1 MSKKDT
7 GLNDALSF
15 IMGKGAEAAP
25 PETGP
30 QHGHNMDI
38 IGLQSGNNAPIERPR
53 KATRRPGR
61 EKLVNH
67 HIGLY
72 PSDWQALER
81 KAAAEGGNVAVL
93 IRRAVREM
101 LAREAAGKP

>member
-30 QHGHNMDI
+30 QYGHSIDI
-38 IGLQSGNNAPIERPR
+38 IEPQKGHDAAMKGPQKTP
-53 KATRRPGR
+53 RRPGK

-81 KAAAEGGNVAVL
+81 LAAAEGGNVAVL

-101 LAREAAGKP
+101 LARLP

>member
-15 IMGKGAEAAP
+15 IMGKGAETAP
-25 PETGP
+25 SETGP
-30 QHGHNMDI
+30 QQGHDIDI
-38 IGLQSGNNAPIERPR
+38 IGPQKGHDMATKGPKKAP
-53 KATRRPGR
+53 RRPGK

-81 KAAAEGGNVAVL
+81 MAAAEGGNVAVL
-93 IRRAVREM
+93 VRRAIREM
-101 LAREAAGKP
+101 LSREA

>member
-25 PETGP
+25 PEIGP
-30 QHGHNMDI
+30 QYGHDMDI
-38 IGLQSGNNAPIERPR
+38 IGPQKGHDTATKEPKKAP
-53 KATRRPGR
+53 RRPVK
-61 EKLVNH
+61 EKLENH
-67 HIGLY
+67 HVGLY
-72 PSDWQALER
+72 PSDWKALER

-93 IRRAVREM
+93 IRRAIREM
-101 LAREAAGKP
+101 LSREA

>member
-30 QHGHNMDI
+30 QHSHSMDI
-38 IGLQSGNNAPIERPR
+38 IEPQKGHDMAIKEPR
-53 KATRRPGR
+53 KAAGRPGK

-67 HIGLY
+67 HVGFY

-81 KAAAEGGNVAVL
+81 LAAAEGGNVAVL

-101 LAREAAGKP
+101 LAREARV

>member
-1 MSKKDT
+1 MSKKDS

-15 IMGKGAEAAP
+15 IMGKGAEAAT

-30 QHGHNMDI
+30 QNSHSIDI
-38 IGLQSGNNAPIERPR
+38 IEPQKGHDTAIKGPR
-53 KATRRPGR
+53 KASARPKK
-61 EKLVNH
+61 EKLENH
-67 HIGLY
+67 HVGFY

-81 KAAAEGGNVAVL
+81 MAAAEGGNVAVL

-101 LAREAAGKP
+101 LAREARV

>member
-15 IMGKGAEAAP
+15 IMGKGPEASP

-30 QHGHNMDI
+30 QYGHTMDIIEPQKGHNMAI
-38 IGLQSGNNAPIERPR
+38 KGPR
-53 KATRRPGR
+53 KATRRPGK
-61 EKLVNH
+61 ETLVNH

-72 PSDWQALER
+72 PSDWKALER
-81 KAAAEGGNVAVL
+81 MAAAEGGNIAVL

-101 LAREAAGKP
+101 LAREATGKP

>member
-1 MSKKDT
+1 MSKKNT

-15 IMGKGAEAAP
+15 IMGKGAEADQSEAELQYGHSVDIVEP
-25 PETGP
+25 QKGHDMALNGP
-30 QHGHNMDI
+30 QKA
-38 IGLQSGNNAPIERPR
+38 QRRPR
-53 KATRRPGR
+53 K

-67 HIGLY
+67 HVGLY

-81 KAAAEGGNVAVL
+81 LAETEGGNVAVL

-101 LAREAAGKP
+101 LSRRFPQG

>member
-15 IMGKGAEAAP
+15 IMGKSAEAAP

-38 IGLQSGNNAPIERPR
+38 IEPQKGHDTAIKGPR
-53 KATRRPGR
+53 KAPRRPGK
-61 EKLVNH
+61 ETLVNH
-67 HIGLY
+67 HVGFY

-81 KAAAEGGNVAVL
+81 LAAAEGGNVAVL

-101 LAREAAGKP
+101 LSRSAARE